1 MLPFARY
8 AIGIQKDSDYLNYI
22 YQDNDHLNILN
33 TVLITVIVSRDIPRG
48 LFIWNFCNSS

>member
-8 AIGIQKDSDYLNYI
+8 AIGILKNSDYLNYI

-33 TVLITVIVSRDIPRG
+33 TVLITVIVSRDISRG
-48 LFIWNFCNSS
+48 LFIWKLCNSS